1 MMVQNRVFYGLML
14 AGAILLY
21 IFTNTYYTLTL
32 LLLIILLPMISL
44 GLMLACRGHL
54 NIRLQVPDTAE
65 KENAVLSYTFENT
78 GAMPIARILF
88 LVEMENLLTG
98 SKSSRWVHGAAGS
111 RKTLEAKLAL
121 KNSRAGSVV
130 ISTRKIR
137 IYDAFGLFAISK
149 ADLPDQVTVIYP
161 RMGEERV
168 RLEKP
173 VETTG
178 DGSRYAPHRPGQD
191 VSEIFALRE
200 YSTGDEVR
208 KIHWKLSSK
217 LDKTLVR
224 DFSLPLNYS
233 LFLLAELNFEN
244 EDMADAVLEVYLSL
258 SKSLLESG
266 MNHNLSWYDEGEG
279 EFYVRELDDFEDLEA
294 AAARLLSSCASSQKS
309 AALDYYAASGYYN
322 SRSTLVYVAAA
333 PDLNRVSELEV
344 LQPMRTICIY
354 DEEQEKGDSELR
366 RDDGILRISVKQAE
380 EGGLEIMV

>member
-1 MMVQNRVFYGLML
+1 MVQNRVFYGLLL
-14 AGAILLY
+14 AGAVLLY

-32 LLLIILLPMISL
+32 LILMILLPLISL

-54 NIRLQVPDTAE
+54 NIRLEVPDTGE
-65 KENAVLSYTFENT
+65 KDEAVLTYTFENT

-88 LVEMENLLTG
+88 LVELENLLAG
-98 SKSSRWVHGAAGS
+98 SKSSRWIHGAAGS
-111 RKTLEAKLAL
+111 KKTLEAKLRL
-121 KNSRAGSVV
+121 KNSKAGSVV
-130 ISTRKIR
+130 ISTKKIR
-137 IYDAFGLFAISK
+137 IYDAFGLFALPK
-149 ADLPDQVTVIYP
+149 ADLPDQMIVIYP
-161 RMGEERV
+161 RMGEQRV

-200 YSTGDEVR
+200 YGAGDEVR

-217 LDKTLVR
+217 LDKMMVR

-258 SKSLLESG
+258 SRSLLESG
-266 MNHNLSWYDEGEG
+266 MNHNLSWYDAGEG

-294 AAARLLSSCASSQKS
+294 AAARLLSSCASPKKS

-322 SRSTLVYVAAA
+322 SRSTLVYVAAE
-333 PDLNRVSELEV
+333 PDLDRVSELEV

-354 DEEQEKGDSELR
+354 DDKQEQSGQEFR
-366 RDDGILRISVKQAE
+366 QDGAILRISVKQAE

>member
-1 MMVQNRVFYGLML
+1 MVQNRVFYGLLL
-14 AGAILLY
+14 AGTVLLY

-32 LLLIILLPMISL
+32 LILTILLPLISL
-44 GLMLACRGHL
+44 GLLLACRGRL

-65 KENAVLSYTFENT
+65 KENALLSYTFENT
-78 GAMPIARILF
+78 GAMPVARILF
-88 LVEMENLLTG
+88 LAELENLLTG
-98 SKSSRWVHGAAGS
+98 SKSSRWIHGAAGS

-121 KNSRAGSVV
+121 KNSKAGSVV

-137 IYDAFGLFAISK
+137 IYDAFGLFAIPK
-149 ADLPDQVTVIYP
+149 ADLPDQVMVIYP

-200 YSTGDEVR
+200 YGAGDEVR

-233 LFLLAELNFEN
+233 LFLLAELNFGN
-244 EDMADAVLEVYLSL
+244 EDLADAVLEVYLSL
-258 SKSLLESG
+258 SSSLLESG

-279 EFYVRELDDFEDLEA
+279 EFFVRELDDFEDLEA

-309 AALDYYAASGYYN
+309 AALDYYTASGYYN

-333 PDLNRVSELEV
+333 PDLERISELEV
-344 LQPMRTICIY
+344 LQPMKTICIY
-354 DEEQEKGDSELR
+354 DDKQEESSQEPRQDE
-366 RDDGILRISVKQAE
+366 GILRISVQQAE